1 MGKLGG
7 IVPSHTSEP
16 NPRWVTARQVAE
28 RYRVTVPT
36 VFNWLRAG
44 IIPAK
49 IAVGRV
55 YRFDLDEVDAALL
68 HRSVQGGRAQS
79 DPEGAK

>member
-7 IVPSHTSEP
+7 IMPSHTSEP
-16 NPRWVTARQVAE
+16 NPRWVTARQIAD
-28 RYRVTVPT
+28 RYGVTVPT

-49 IAVGRV
+49 VAVGRV
-55 YRFDLDEVDAALL
+55 YRFDLDEVDAALQQ
-68 HRSVQGGRAQS
+68 RSVHGARAQS